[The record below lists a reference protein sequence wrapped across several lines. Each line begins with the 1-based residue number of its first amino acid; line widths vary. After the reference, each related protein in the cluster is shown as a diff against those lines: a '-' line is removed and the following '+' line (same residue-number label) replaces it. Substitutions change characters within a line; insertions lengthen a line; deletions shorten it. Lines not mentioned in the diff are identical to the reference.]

1 MFNFKS
7 INPSWSKHLSA
18 FQSNYMIK
26 IFRSIRHRLLTENK
40 LTKYILYAAGE
51 ILLVMI
57 GILLALQVNNWNTY
71 RQNRQIERNFL
82 KNLKVDLEIDL
93 YNLDSLS
100 KDRINKSESAFK
112 LLKLPG
118 AKSIK
123 ELFILDSLEITV
135 FGWTSFIPR
144 TTTRQELIS
153 SGQLS
158 LIQNDSIKA
167 LILILNQKNDKII
180 VSREHMR
187 REYEHYLYDRSAK
200 HKSYFSVYDYET
212 SIKSKKRTIDTTLT
226 EEQIASFYKDSH
238 FIQNDRV
245 IKNGLKLAAGNNRY
259 IKNQYDD
266 MRKDIETLI
275 ELINRDLK
283 K

>member
-1 MFNFKS
+1 
-7 INPSWSKHLSA
+7 
-18 FQSNYMIK
+18 MIK
-26 IFRSIRHRLLTENK
+26 FFRRLRQRLITENK
-40 LTKYILYAAGE
+40 LSKYLLYAAGE

-57 GILLALQVNNWNTY
+57 GILLALQVNNWNTNK
-71 RQNRQIERNFL
+71 QNRLIEHNFL

-100 KDRINKSESAFK
+100 QNRISKAESAFK

-118 AKSIK
+118 ATTKK
-123 ELFILDSLEITV
+123 ELLTLDSLGMIV
-135 FGWTSFIPR
+135 YGWTSFIPR
-144 TTTRQELIS
+144 TTTRQELIN

-167 LILILNQKNDKII
+167 LILILNQQNDKII

-187 REYEHYLYDRSAK
+187 REYEHYLYDRSAN
-200 HKSYFSVYDYET
+200 HKSFMPLFDLEAT
-212 SIKSKKRTIDTTLT
+212 WKSKKRILDTTFT
-226 EEQIASFYKDSH
+226 EEQIAAFLEESQ

-259 IKNQYDD
+259 IKTQYDE
-266 MRKDIETLI
+266 MKRDIETLI
-275 ELINRDLK
+275 RLINTDLK
-283 K
+283 N